1 VQFIVSDA
9 LRFTDPEGFDTI
21 VSLETLK
28 EVLDPPR
35 LVDRLIAL
43 LRPGGVLVVSTPTTP
58 SMDVNPHHLH
68 DYTEEQCRRM
78 VERNGEIN
86 EIGCLRQSQSFK
98 LKRVIGLLWGNDVRA
113 KDIRKNLAFYY
124 LAHPRSFARRMLSTF
139 NDGLVTRYVTI
150 AWQKNC

>member
-98 LKRVIGLLWGNDVRA
+98 LKRLFGLLWGNDVRA
-113 KDIRKNLAFYY
+113 KDVRKNLCFYY
-124 LAHPRSFARRMLSTF
+124 LTHPCIFARRMLSTF
-139 NDGLVTRYVTI
+139 NDGLVNRYVTI
-150 AWQKNC
+150 AWQKKC